1 MPAPVIYAVTPNRVK
16 ASGSG
21 SSCVQVVGRYLDP
34 ATVGVT
40 FGAVNAF
47 LAEPL
52 TTFLYQGTAAA
63 HAAGAVDVVVT
74 TAAGSAT
81 LTGGLT
87 YV

>member
-1 MPAPVIYAVTPNRVK
+1 MPAPIIYAVTPARVK
-16 ASGSG
+16 AAGSG
-21 SSCVQVVGRYLDP
+21 SAAIQVVGRYLDP

-47 LAEPL
+47 LAEPVS
-52 TTFLYQGTAAA
+52 TFLYQGTAAA

-81 LTGGLT
+81 ATAALT